1 MRFMENMERPQNSTG
16 NPHWRVDPPA
26 VKPGESSTVSGASR
40 VIPHPEIDEI
50 EKRPFPPG
58 CARNPRRKIETYDID
73 ESAGSD
79 EISAEPSPEMVIDS
93 ESLENVQKTIR
104 QIRARQGK
112 ARLRQNMAAEALA
125 AEEEILKA
133 IRNLNAQ
140 LDQSEPQ
147 E

>member
-1 MRFMENMERPQNSTG
+1 
-16 NPHWRVDPPA
+16 
-26 VKPGESSTVSGASR
+26 
-40 VIPHPEIDEI
+40 
-50 EKRPFPPG
+50 
-58 CARNPRRKIETYDID
+58 
-73 ESAGSD
+73 
-79 EISAEPSPEMVIDS
+79 MVIDS